1 MIGFQLINELSWRV
15 LNSSSLNWRVDI
27 TSRLMLLDVDRWV
40 FSWCVK
46 VHWIM
51 ERVKKVGITFAP

>member
-1 MIGFQLINELSWRV
+1 
-15 LNSSSLNWRVDI
+15 
-27 TSRLMLLDVDRWV
+27 MLLVVDRWV
-40 FSWCVK
+40 GFSRCIN